1 MEQTENMSPT
11 RQRTVSSIRTAF
23 LALLSERPFETITVR
38 TICEAAKVS
47 KFTFY
52 NYYCDKYA
60 LAEAIRENFIDG
72 LCNAIEAPEFSEKG
86 NKERSEKVYRY
97 VFEKKEEYHA
107 LTTLTLN
114 GVNFNQRLLER
125 LQVLT
130 LRQIEDGVK
139 RSGYPCR
146 PEAAVFFSH
155 LMASGELAE
164 LEIIA
169 NGLLTQE
176 QLARFQKEAA
186 LLNSALLQKIRVL

>member
-1 MEQTENMSPT
+1 MLPDAENIAKRKFVTDKIKEMLVRNIDSVRYLPEDLHDD
-11 RQRTVSSIRTAF
+11 V
-23 LALLSERPFETITVR
+23 ALVGSGLGLDS
-38 TICEAAKVS
+38 
-47 KFTFY
+47 TF
-52 NYYCDKYA
+52 
-60 LAEAIRENFIDG
+60 
-72 LCNAIEAPEFSEKG
+72 IEAPEFSEKG

-186 LLNSALLQKIRVL
+186 LLNSALLQKIRAL